1 MQPPPMMGYAGYV
14 PVFGVHAGGPQF
26 AVDAGKLSNGT
37 WVEAEGPTVRVG
49 TIDPVQIQPV
59 LDALRAA
66 GLTIRRMLPVRQSLE
81 DLFMEAVTDPVTGQA
96 LAPGADR
103 NRGFQPITPPAPV
116 APYMPPPSQPYG
128 GAR

>member
-1 MQPPPMMGYAGYV
+1 M
-14 PVFGVHAGGPQF
+14 FGVHGAGPQF
-26 AVDAGKLSNGT
+26 AVDAGTLTTGT
-37 WVEAEGPTVRVG
+37 WVEVEGPAVRVG

-96 LAPGADR
+96 MAPGAER
-103 NRGFQPITPPAPV
+103 GRGFQPITAPQPA
-116 APYMPPPSQPYG
+116 APFQAPPPSYG
-128 GAR
+128 GRR